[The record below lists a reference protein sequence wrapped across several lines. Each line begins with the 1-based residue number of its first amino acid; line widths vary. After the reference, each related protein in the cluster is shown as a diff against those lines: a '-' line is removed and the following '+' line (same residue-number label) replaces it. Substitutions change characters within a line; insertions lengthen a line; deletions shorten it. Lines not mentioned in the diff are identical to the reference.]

1 MHGDGFDQTIVSQN
15 IFQQMPKKNDV
26 ILISAAMFLLEC
38 CSGLSFVMKTFSTK
52 TVQKCP
58 NGINPK
64 LFQIYISKK
73 YLLSLIMTTM
83 VFLIRNH
90 NLVLEQLFPLLNFF
104 KNNFQNH
111 YNRIILNKK
120 VTLKNSWGK
129 FSV

>member
-38 CSGLSFVMKTFSTK
+38 CSGLSFVMKTFTTK

-64 LFQIYISKK
+64 LFQIYILKK
-73 YLLSLIMTTM
+73 YLLLLFLIMI
-83 VFLIRNH
+83 FYGI
-90 NLVLEQLFPLLNFF
+90 F
-104 KNNFQNH
+104 
-111 YNRIILNKK
+111 
-120 VTLKNSWGK
+120 NSE
-129 FSV
+129 S

>member
-73 YLLSLIMTTM
+73 YLLFLIMTTM

-104 KNNFQNH
+104 KNNFQN
-111 YNRIILNKK
+111 RL
-120 VTLKNSWGK
+120 
-129 FSV
+129 